1 MNRYLLLLLVLL
13 GVTGVCFG
21 IHYAVLKMNH
31 HDHWW
36 IGSGYSLEGM
46 YTFGAIASVVM
57 VIILLLIDYTMP
69 VQVGFA
75 FLVGMTLKAVGSYVF
90 IHEGINLLENDFIEL
105 NFLVVFFVYLMYDA
119 FAAYYIVNQQET
131 VNKN

>member
-46 YTFGAIASVVM
+46 YTFGA
-57 VIILLLIDYTMP
+57 IILLLIDYTMP

-131 VNKN
+131 FNKN

>member
-1 MNRYLLLLLVLL
+1 MNRYLLLLLVLI
-13 GVTGVCFG
+13 GVSAISFG
-21 IHYAVLKMNH
+21 THYAVLKMNH

-57 VIILLLIDYTMP
+57 VLILLIIDYAMP

-75 FLVGMTLKAVGSYVF
+75 FLVGMTLKAVGSYVY

-105 NFLVVFFVYLMYDA
+105 NFLVVFFVYLLFDA

-131 VNKN
+131 ANKN

>member
-1 MNRYLLLLLVLL
+1 MNRYLLLLLVLI
-13 GVTGVCFG
+13 GVSAISFG

-57 VIILLLIDYTMP
+57 VLILLIIDYAMP

-75 FLVGMTLKAVGSYVF
+75 FLVGMTLKAVGSYVY

-105 NFLVVFFVYLMYDA
+105 NFLVVFFVYLLFDA

-131 VNKN
+131 ANKN